1 MVLMKPVIL
10 LEVSAVWL
18 PGLWLLSVP
27 TPQSG
32 TRHSQGL
39 QLLLS
44 LPGAP
49 ASLFLP
55 RTESRSWSEDRFHL
69 FLKSWLKEDPTC

>member
-18 PGLWLLSVP
+18 PGLWLLSIP

-32 TRHSQGL
+32 TQHSQGL
-39 QLLLS
+39 QLLLF
-44 LPGAP
+44 LLGAR

-69 FLKSWLKEDPTC
+69 FLKSW

>member
-10 LEVSAVWL
+10 LEVSTVWL

-49 ASLFLP
+49 ASLFSLEQ
-55 RTESRSWSEDRFHL
+55 RADHGQRIDSIYF
-69 FLKSWLKEDPTC
+69 

>member
-18 PGLWLLSVP
+18 PGLWLLSIP

-32 TRHSQGL
+32 TQHSQGL
-39 QLLLS
+39 QLLLF
-44 LPGAP
+44 LLGARTRQAGPGAQGRRP
-49 ASLFLP
+49 IL
-55 RTESRSWSEDRFHL
+55 
-69 FLKSWLKEDPTC
+69 